1 MSRPEAE
8 EEGSRTPA
16 EGREAGVDAYLRLK
30 KASFLFLFLLVEQ
43 GLILFTVKYQLFLTP
58 SLPKL
63 KIVNLYSPETRTS
76 LK

>member
-16 EGREAGVDAYLRLK
+16 EGRKAGVDAYLRLK

-43 GLILFTVKYQLFLTP
+43 GLILFTVKYPLFLTP
-58 SLPKL
+58 SLTL
-63 KIVNLYSPETRTS
+63 SHSYGQNLRSR
-76 LK
+76 